1 MDRGRS
7 VTHESRTP
15 KAREPKQEPPEPEP
29 VTGGSHRRQ
38 NRILAALAT
47 ACISFAA
54 APAFATT
61 GELVLVPDF
70 TGKLPALIALFAALI
85 WPANQLLFK
94 PIFKVLDE
102 RAEKTE
108 GRRQRAARIM
118 HDAEE
123 TLANYESAIRE
134 VRGESE
140 RDRKE
145 FIANARTQNASVTA
159 EARGDAEREVER
171 ARESLAAALT
181 EARGAL
187 REQAESLATEAAS
200 RVLGRPL

>member
-1 MDRGRS
+1 MTGR
-7 VTHESRTP
+7 
-15 KAREPKQEPPEPEP
+15 
-29 VTGGSHRRQ
+29 SHRRQ
-38 NRILAALAT
+38 NRILAALVT

-54 APAFATT
+54 APAFAAT

-94 PIFKVLDE
+94 PIFKVLDD

-123 TLANYESAIRE
+123 TLANYEGASERSAGSPSAI
-134 VRGESE
+134 
-140 RDRKE
+140 
-145 FIANARTQNASVTA
+145 ARSSSQTPAPRT
-159 EARGDAEREVER
+159 RR
-171 ARESLAAALT
+171 
-181 EARGAL
+181 
-187 REQAESLATEAAS
+187 
-200 RVLGRPL
+200 